1 MLQHAPLKKKEKKV
15 EDKKAME
22 TPRLKKQVVE
32 E

>member
-22 TPRLKKQVVE
+22 TPRLKK
-32 E
+32 